1 MSSLLHVL
9 VMYVEKN
16 LNKYYAIFENST
28 NIKLLYLWNTQDI
41 RKELKS
47 SVNFLLDTQLWKI
60 GTDGTTLQNR
70 RCPGRSEWKL
80 ITDNSGSKLRKI
92 ARVSSI
98 FALGIQISCPS
109 YGPNIFMRRYF
120 SITGELTNINYH
132 TLLFYQIES

>member
-1 MSSLLHVL
+1 MDSKRGATSINVDGHVYKITDL
-9 VMYVEKN
+9 DKTY
-16 LNKYYAIFENST
+16 F
-28 NIKLLYLWNTQDI
+28 

-47 SVNFLLDTQLWKI
+47 PHKFILDTQLWKI
-60 GTDGTTLQNR
+60 GTDGTTLQNK
-70 RCPGRSEWKL
+70 RCPDRSEWKL

-120 SITGELTNINYH
+120 SITGELTD
-132 TLLFYQIES
+132 FKF

>member
-1 MSSLLHVL
+1 MDSKRGATPINVDGHVYKITDL
-9 VMYVEKN
+9 DKTY
-16 LNKYYAIFENST
+16 F
-28 NIKLLYLWNTQDI
+28 

-47 SVNFLLDTQLWKI
+47 PHKFLLDTQLWKI
-60 GTDGTTLQNR
+60 GIDGTTLQNR

-109 YGPNIFMRRYF
+109 FGPNIFMRRYF
-120 SITGELTNINYH
+120 SITGELT
-132 TLLFYQIES
+132 LFNF